1 MDGTTAFALPR
12 AVSEAN
18 QIMVIYP
25 FQGVFQPDLEN
36 RGTIIRW
43 PPGLLHAGDA
53 LCWKFQLLP
62 AEANVRK
69 SISILAALLLC
80 GASGLA
86 LAHNCPNEMKAIDAR
101 LSSKPALSPENSAK
115 VTKLRA
121 DGEAYH
127 KAGKHDEAMKSLLE
141 AKKILGI

>member
-1 MDGTTAFALPR
+1 MH
-12 AVSEAN
+12 
-18 QIMVIYP
+18 Y
-25 FQGVFQPDLEN
+25 
-36 RGTIIRW
+36 
-43 PPGLLHAGDA
+43 AGNS
-53 LCWKFQLLP
+53 KLLP